1 MPLNNLGTIYN
12 MTVQGF
18 IDFRQFM
25 ELLLSVPE
33 IVDEENALDIPITI
47 TDSAKQNQLVNGFG
61 SMNSSKRTAGVSVE
75 FKGEL

>member
-25 ELLLSVPE
+25 QLLLTVPD
-33 IVDEENALDIPITI
+33 IVDEENALDIPLTL
-47 TDSAKQNQLVNGFG
+47 SESSKQNQLV
-61 SMNSSKRTAGVSVE
+61 SKKTAGVSVE
-75 FKGEL
+75 FRSDESLSSHS